1 MGAKCRNSHTLSKW
15 AIWHYPPFNTPNGR
29 QRKYLLAPKLEQIY
43 RQGNWQPIAAR
54 YIRTLLSVT
63 KCLEVKNGFRPYLL
77 YLRGCICG
85 AQIRWRYQ
93 PPKAPILLFKTDI
106 SLHFERPNMKWW
118 YKRQILPLICL
129 ILANITDTR
138 YCWEFP
144 CRMQRFRY
152 DCLLPV
158 ELEEWDDHLYH
169 HQARTCKLSPLAPP
183 SW

>member
-1 MGAKCRNSHTLSKW
+1 MGNLALPSFQHSKW
-15 AIWHYPPFNTPNGR
+15 KTKKVSFGTKIRANLQTGKLATYC
-29 QRKYLLAPKLEQIY
+29 RKIY
-43 RQGNWQPIAAR
+43 SDTFVRHKVLR
-54 YIRTLLSVT
+54 V
-63 KCLEVKNGFRPYLL
+63 VKNSFRPYLL

-106 SLHFERPNMKWW
+106 SLHFERPNMKWL

-129 ILANITDTR
+129 ILANITDTVGQHFSILH
-138 YCWEFP
+138 CWEFP

-169 HQARTCKLSPLAPP
+169 HQARTCKLSPSSPP